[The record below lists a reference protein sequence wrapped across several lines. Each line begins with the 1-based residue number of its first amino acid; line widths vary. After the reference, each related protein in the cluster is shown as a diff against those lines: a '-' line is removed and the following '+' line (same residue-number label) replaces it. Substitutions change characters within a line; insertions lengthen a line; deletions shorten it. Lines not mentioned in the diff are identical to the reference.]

1 MVSANGS
8 KRNILK
14 KTSKKTKEKQA
25 KALLEFIDLW
35 KEEQE

>member
-1 MVSANGS
+1 MDQIDC
-8 KRNILK
+8 ILK
-14 KTSKKTKEKQA
+14 KTSGKTKEEQA

>member
-1 MVSANGS
+1 MD
-8 KRNILK
+8 IIK
-14 KTSKKTKEKQA
+14 KLAQELAIKEEQA

>member
-1 MVSANGS
+1 MSIEER
-8 KRNILK
+8 KIK
-14 KTSKKTKEKQA
+14 KELETIKKTKEKQA